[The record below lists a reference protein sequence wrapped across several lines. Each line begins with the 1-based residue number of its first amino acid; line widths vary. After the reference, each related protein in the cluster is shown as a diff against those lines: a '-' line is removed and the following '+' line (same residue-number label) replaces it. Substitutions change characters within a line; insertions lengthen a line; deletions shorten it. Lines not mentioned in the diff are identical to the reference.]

1 MKHFKDF
8 LIKLQTLDIRIS
20 QKKSNRD
27 GILRELNYYDISH
40 ESPYLS
46 NTFKN
51 ELKELRELALT
62 DILNLPAEQI
72 LFQLQRLAELKEKFK
87 KFWYNFN
94 YSITPL
100 GSENFTEYLFSLDL
114 DGIFIVPSLSIQDQA
129 IADDYFID
137 DLKDTIRARE
147 KTLLEFEQSVL
158 KVIPNNK
165 EPEKPTI
172 NKPVNREEA
181 KPVFKEGAAEI
192 FYDLI
197 KDYFKSEDQP
207 LLKNLLTSGLDV
219 SGPLIFKGQ
228 GNKLSDAFKQLF
240 EANLIISC
248 NKSELIAWIL
258 LHFKYTDKGSVR
270 SYTEKYLQDIISS
283 NTKSCQSP
291 ILDVRQK
298 DGHFHILPVKRNN
311 RNYKT

>member
-8 LIKLQTLDIRIS
+8 LIKLQTLDIKIS

-87 KFWYNFN
+87 KFWHKIN

-114 DGIFIVPSLSIQDQA
+114 DGIFIVPSLSSQDQA

-147 KTLLEFEQSVL
+147 KTLFEFEQSVL
-158 KVIPNNK
+158 KVIPQNI
-165 EPEKPTI
+165 EPEKRITSET
-172 NKPVNREEA
+172 VNREEA
-181 KPVFKEGAAEI
+181 KPVFKEGVAQK

-207 LLKNLLTSGLDV
+207 LLKNLLTTGSKA
-219 SGPLIFKGQ
+219 SEPLIFKGQ
-228 GNKLSDAFKQLF
+228 GNQLSDAFKQLF

-248 NKSELIAWIL
+248 NKNELIDWIL
-258 LHFKYTDKGSVR
+258 LHFKYIDKGSVK

-298 DGHFHILPVKRNN
+298 DGHFHVLPVKRNN

>member
-1 MKHFKDF
+1 M
-8 LIKLQTLDIRIS
+8 
-20 QKKSNRD
+20 
-27 GILRELNYYDISH
+27 
-40 ESPYLS
+40 
-46 NTFKN
+46 
-51 ELKELRELALT
+51 
-62 DILNLPAEQI
+62 
-72 LFQLQRLAELKEKFK
+72 KEKFK
-87 KFWYNFN
+87 KFWHNFN

-114 DGIFIVPSLSIQDQA
+114 DGIFIVPSLSSQDQA

-147 KTLLEFEQSVL
+147 KTLFEFEQSVL
-158 KVIPNNK
+158 KVIPQNID
-165 EPEKPTI
+165 PEKLIISET
-172 NKPVNREEA
+172 VNREEA
-181 KPVFKEGAAEI
+181 KPVFKEGVAQK

-207 LLKNLLTSGLDV
+207 LLKNLLTSRLDA
-219 SGPLIFKGQ
+219 SEPLIFKGQ
-228 GNKLSDAFKQLF
+228 GNQLSDAFKQLF

-248 NKSELIAWIL
+248 NKSELIDWIL
-258 LHFKYTDKGSVR
+258 LHFKYIDKGLVR

-291 ILDVRQK
+291 ILDVRQM
-298 DGHFHILPVKRNN
+298 DGQFHVLPVKRNN

>member
-1 MKHFKDF
+1 MKHYKDF
-8 LIKLQTLDIRIS
+8 LIKLQTLDIKIS

-27 GILRELNYYDISH
+27 GILRELNCYDISH

-72 LFQLQRLAELKEKFK
+72 FFQLQRLAEFKEKFK
-87 KFWYNFN
+87 KFWHNFN
-94 YSITPL
+94 CSTTSS
-100 GSENFTEYLFSLDL
+100 GSEHLTEYLFRLNL
-114 DGIFIVPSLSIQDQA
+114 DGIFIVRSLSSQDQA

-147 KTLLEFEQSVL
+147 KTLMEFEQSVL
-158 KVIPNNK
+158 KVIPNNR
-165 EPEKPTI
+165 EQEKPTI

-181 KPVFKEGAAEI
+181 KPVFKEGIAEK

-197 KDYFKSEDQP
+197 KDYFKSEDQQ
-207 LLKNLLTSGLDV
+207 LLKNLLTTGSN
-219 SGPLIFKGQ
+219 SSEPLIFKGQ

-248 NKSELIAWIL
+248 NKSELIEWIL
-258 LHFKYTDKGSVR
+258 LHFKYIDKGSVR

-298 DGHFHILPVKRNN
+298 DGHFHVLPVKRNN